1 MSWSWSSD
9 ETDEAI
15 IKSSYR
21 REHLLIGP
29 RTHGLRIMITGF
41 FDNLK

>member
-9 ETDEAI
+9 ETDKAI

-21 REHLLIGP
+21 REHLLIEP
-29 RTHGLRIMITGF
+29 VLME
-41 FDNLK
+41 